1 MIHAPIVAGAL
12 FVGMGYAVWR
22 GFNPRSKSD
31 VPGPHN
37 GWRNQNGT
45 RQ

>member
-31 VPGPHN
+31 VRGAHD
-37 GWRNQNGT
+37 GWRNQDGAKK
-45 RQ
+45 